1 MARIAGV
8 DIPRKKKIG
17 IAVTSIFGIGR
28 SNGLDILNKANV
40 NPDIR
45 VRNLTE
51 EEVGRIREI
60 VDLEDIEEVRRLPH
74 LKLTRRCANG
84 KNERR

>member
-8 DIPRKKKIG
+8 DIPRNKKIG
-17 IAVTSIFGIGR
+17 IV
-28 SNGLDILNKANV
+28 
-40 NPDIR
+40 
-45 VRNLTE
+45 E
-51 EEVGRIREI
+51 RIREI
-60 VDLEDIEEVRRLPH
+60 ADLEDIEEVRRLPH

>member
-1 MARIAGV
+1 MPIFRQ
-8 DIPRKKKIG
+8 
-17 IAVTSIFGIGR
+17 SIKSR
-28 SNGLDILNKANV
+28 RQKKANV
-40 NPDIR
+40 NPEIR